1 MTIDFKELDCIN
13 YNIAVAQEKIRVGE
27 YGHAN
32 IYLENA
38 QRSLRELEHQKK
50 LKNVYDEIEQMDE
63 RSQKYIVRQLSAIY
77 E

>member
-1 MTIDFKELDCIN
+1 MTVDFKELDCIN
-13 YNIAVAQEKIRVGE
+13 YNIAIAREKVRTGD
-27 YGHAN
+27 YSHA
-32 IYLENA
+32 IAYLENA
-38 QRSLRELEHQKK
+38 QRSLKELEHQKK